1 MRKIIWLVLV
11 ALAFSNSGPVA
22 AQGKKAKKE
31 KTFRADFRDQEI
43 QDFLKAMSA
52 IIGKN
57 IITDDKVRGKI
68 TVISPRF
75 IKQSEANNY
84 LTSVLA
90 VKGFGVVDI
99 DKNTIKIVP
108 LQDSVASSDYVHIGR
123 DPIEVEDP
131 HAVITHIAPVYS
143 SKPSRLAGIL
153 KRLTGASTQTVDFD
167 ESDTL
172 VITGVATEVN
182 RLVKILKVLD
192 PLASEEEVISE
203 ADSKSFGSIHIYRLE
218 NMQADVMEATLKK
231 LSLPPEGA
239 AAGKTPQANTN
250 TAGKKIDIVAHKE
263 SNTLIYVG
271 EESEFNLVRELVRRI
286 DLPRDQ
292 VLLEVLIVE
301 VSADD
306 SNKFGLDWRLQ
317 KGAAQFNTNL
327 AAEGGSIATST
338 TDTQNAGDYTG
349 INTLLGFSLGVIQDG
364 GNTALGILNANLSR
378 DNFAVI
384 SAPQVLT
391 LDNQEAE
398 INVGEDVA
406 VQSSARISET
416 GTQFNS
422 FEYRPIGV
430 KLKFTPQINKNRMV
444 TLSLYQEVKTIANSN
459 TTTTTPT
466 FNKRDI
472 KTVVRVK
479 DQQTIVIG
487 GLVSSEKNKSINK
500 IPVLGDIP
508 LLGYIFKRTTLTYK
522 KKNLLVFIT
531 PHILSNRKIAD
542 KVTDK
547 LLNSES
553 ENFKE
558 RLKNTN

>member
-1 MRKIIWLVLV
+1 MRKIIWFVLF
-11 ALAFSNSGPVA
+11 ALAFSSTGPVI
-22 AQGKKAKKE
+22 AQGKKTKKE

-75 IKQSEANNY
+75 IKQSEAGNY

-153 KRLTGASTQTVDFD
+153 KRLTGAATQTVDFD

-172 VITGVATEVN
+172 VITGVANEVN

-192 PLASEEEVISE
+192 PLASEEEVITE
-203 ADSKSFGSIHIYRLE
+203 ADSRSFGSIHIYRLE

-239 AAGKTPQANTN
+239 AAGQNAAANTN
-250 TAGKKIDIVAHKE
+250 AAGKKIDIVAHKE

-271 EESEFNLVRELVRRI
+271 EEAEFNLVKELVRRI

-327 AAEGGSIATST
+327 AAEGGSIATT
-338 TDTQNAGDYTG
+338 TSDTQNAGDYTG

-378 DNFAVI
+378 DNFAVL

-444 TLSLYQEVKTIANSN
+444 TLNLYQEVKTIANSN

-508 LLGYIFKRTTLTYK
+508 LLGYVFKRTTLTYK

-542 KVTDK
+542 KVTDT
-547 LLNSES
+547 LLNKES
-553 ENFKE
+553 ANFKE